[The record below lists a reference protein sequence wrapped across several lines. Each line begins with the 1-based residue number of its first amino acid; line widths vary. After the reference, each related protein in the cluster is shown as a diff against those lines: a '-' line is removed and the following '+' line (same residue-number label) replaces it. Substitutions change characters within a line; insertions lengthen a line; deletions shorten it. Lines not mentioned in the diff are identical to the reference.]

1 MESANITFSHLLLGE
16 VTLRPFTVADFKN
29 VTDLFPLTDDYLFC
43 CRVIKQQ
50 IVKPKASLAEV
61 QNWNRQTL
69 IQVAREFATKE
80 ATIFPHFHNTD
91 DKNLF
96 VDFKQACKNYDRERI
111 AKITPVLIPPEII
124 KNLTEFS
131 NRIRAAIEAYY
142 EPVSLLAE
150 SLKNYVI
157 NIQPAIDSMNEA
169 LKHFTKQYAPTF
181 TKLGKIWVEF
191 EKKYRISKEQAIP
204 ILQRYKWCISPS
216 FPIPF
221 IFSVVSVAK
230 KPGNHRKEINQLFI
244 EYFSQNNFQNL
255 KMMVE
260 SWKNNPLFS
269 PRMKIIRD
277 ALAIFTQSAN
287 TRRNYCTVVLP
298 PLLAQIDGIFSQIL
312 EKNGVDIEKLGYLG
326 YKDKK
331 KKFSKIGRKIIDE
344 ELQKLIED
352 IFLDILFEQAKYGHM
367 TSYSFNRHKILH
379 GEYLRYGRKDNVLR
393 AFLILDFLS
402 HF

>member
-1 MESANITFSHLLLGE
+1 MESNITFNHPLLGE
-16 VTLRPFTVADFKN
+16 VSLRPFTLADSKN
-29 VTDLFPLTDDYLFC
+29 VVDLFHLTDDYLFC
-43 CRVIKQQ
+43 CHVIKQQ
-50 IVKPKASLAEV
+50 IVKPKVSLANI
-61 QNWNRQTL
+61 QNWSQQTL
-69 IQVAREFATKE
+69 IQIAREFARKE
-80 ATIFPHFHNTD
+80 ATISPYFHNTD

-96 VDFKQACKNYDRERI
+96 VDFKQAWKSYDRERI
-111 AKITPVLIPPEII
+111 PKIAPVLISPEVFE
-124 KNLTEFS
+124 NLTGFS
-131 NRIRAAIEAYY
+131 NRIRAAIEAHY
-142 EPVSLLAE
+142 EPINLLAE
-150 SLKNYVI
+150 SLKKNYVI
-157 NIQPAIDSMNEA
+157 EIQPAIESINEA
-169 LKHFTKQYAPTF
+169 LKHFTEQYTPTF

-191 EKKYRISKEQAIP
+191 EEKYRISKEQAIP
-204 ILQRYKWCISPS
+204 ILRRYKWCISPS

-244 EYFSQNNFQNL
+244 EYFFRNNFQNL
-255 KMMVE
+255 KMIVE

-312 EKNGVDIEKLGYLG
+312 EKNGIDIEKLGYLG